1 MERTV
6 DNSNVGPNF
15 WNSSLFP
22 ETRNGASEMGFA
34 AFYTDNR
41 SMRLSE
47 KKKLGLVLSGGGIKA
62 AAFHLG
68 VCLALRE
75 KGFQFAG
82 GSKDEVAKNYPQD
95 KMTFKT
101 YVGSSAGSF
110 LTSLLASGHSVESI
124 IDAFERG
131 AESDLTKFNRR
142 KKVATKLKPISYR
155 DIFAVNGLNILDS
168 LPGFLKRKTLVTGG
182 LEAFLK
188 NGFKVNGLFTTKNIE
203 RYMRTNIQNDNDF
216 SALGV
221 ENYVIATQLNHSRK
235 IVFGDFPSTY
245 TARNIKY
252 ANYASISQAVAAS
265 TALPP
270 FYAPYG
276 IKNQKGKEVFF
287 FDGEIRETLSTH
299 VAADAGADLV
309 IASYSV
315 QPYHYT
321 PVMGSLH
328 NYGIPMIINQA
339 LYQVIQQKIEK
350 HIDHQQQISAIMSAV
365 DGYFR
370 QQGLPDEHRE
380 KLLEI
385 LTKRV
390 NYKPGVDYI
399 YIHPSPND
407 HEMFFVDHFS
417 LNAEILGRI
426 VHIGFKAGIQALRK
440 YDL

>member
-1 MERTV
+1 
-6 DNSNVGPNF
+6 
-15 WNSSLFP
+15 
-22 ETRNGASEMGFA
+22 
-34 AFYTDNR
+34 
-41 SMRLSE
+41 MRLGE
-47 KKKLGLVLSGGGIKA
+47 KKSVALVLSGGGIKA

-82 GSKDEVAKNYPQD
+82 GTKEEVQLRYPD
-95 KMTFKT
+95 DRLTFKI

-110 LTSLLASGHSVESI
+110 ITSLLASGHSVESI

-131 AESDLTKFNRR
+131 AESELNKFSR
-142 KKVATKLKPISYR
+142 KRKIFTRLKPITYR
-155 DIFAVNGLNILDS
+155 EIFAVNGTNFLDS
-168 LPGFLKRKTLVTGG
+168 LPGFLKRKSLVTGG

-188 NGFKVNGLFTTKNIE
+188 NGFKLNGLFTTKNIE
-203 RYMRTNIQNDNDF
+203 RYLRTNVLKENSF
-216 SALGV
+216 SSLGV
-221 ENYVIATQLNHSRK
+221 KSYVIATQLNHSRK
-235 IVFGDFPSTY
+235 VVFGDFPETY
-245 TARNIKY
+245 KVKNIKY
-252 ANYASISQAVAAS
+252 ANFASISDAVAAS
-265 TALPP
+265 TSLPP
-270 FYAPYG
+270 FFAPYG
-276 IKNQKGKEVFF
+276 IKNQKGKELFF
-287 FDGEIRETLSTH
+287 FDGEIRDTLSTH

-309 IASYSV
+309 IASYSI
-315 QPYHYT
+315 QPYHYN

-328 NYGIPMIINQA
+328 NYGIPLIINQA

-350 HIDHQQQISAIMSAV
+350 HIDHQQQIAAIMSAV

-390 NYKPGVDYI
+390 NFRPEVDWI

-407 HEMFFVDHFS
+407 YEMFFVDHFS

-426 VHIGFKAGIQALRK
+426 VHIGFRAGIQALRK
-440 YDL
+440 FDL